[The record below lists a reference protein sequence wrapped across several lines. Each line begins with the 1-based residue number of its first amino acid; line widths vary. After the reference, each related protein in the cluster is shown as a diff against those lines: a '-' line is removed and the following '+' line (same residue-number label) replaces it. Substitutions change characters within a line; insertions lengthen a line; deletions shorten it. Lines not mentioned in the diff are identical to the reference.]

1 MGREDAGRARL
12 SPIFAT
18 ERAWIRPVCGA
29 DAERLRA
36 YHLAN
41 RAHLAPWEPERP
53 EGFHDPEAWRARAA
67 LQAENIRQGSGYHF
81 LAGLHG
87 SGEILALCAFSNVA
101 RGAFL
106 ACHLGYS
113 IDGAHQGRGL
123 MSEILS
129 ALIPHVFQDCG
140 LHRIMAAHLPENE
153 RSARLLAR
161 LGFEREGHAR
171 AYLKIAGRW
180 RDHVLTARI
189 APDPPV

>member
-1 MGREDAGRARL
+1 ML
-12 SPIFAT
+12 AT
-18 ERAWIRPVCGA
+18 ERTRIRLVSEA

-41 RAHLAPWEPERP
+41 QAHLAPWEPERP
-53 EGFHDPEAWRARAA
+53 AGFHDPEAWRERAA
-67 LQAENIRQGSGYHF
+67 LQAENARRGLACHF
-81 LAGLHG
+81 LAGPPG
-87 SGEILALCAFSNVA
+87 GEEILALCNFSDVT

-106 ACHLGYS
+106 ACRLGYS

-129 ALIPHVFQDCG
+129 VLIPHVFQDYG
-140 LHRIMAAHLPENE
+140 LHRIMAAHLPENQ

-161 LGFEREGHAR
+161 LGFEREGYAR
-171 AYLKIAGRW
+171 DYLKIAGRW

-189 APDPPV
+189 NPDPV